1 MGRSRRSTPRTG
13 KPATGGRTAACRAR
27 SRLQRDG
34 DTLVNTGVVAWPDE
48 DSAWVTVRRMQ
59 PKVHRW
65 ASGDSAHRFGDLF
78 NLVYD
83 PAFLIHAW
91 ERVRGNDGARTAG
104 IDGHTVAQI
113 ETRVGVHAFLGQVRD
128 LLKSGEYRPS
138 PVRRVKIPKGR
149 REATQLGDPHRGR
162 PGGPGRLQGGA
173 GTGLRGGLPTVLVR
187 VSPEPARPGRDRR
200 DSPLHLPAGQLSLCV
215 GGRHRRVFR
224 RD

>member
-13 KPATGGRTAACRAR
+13 KPATWGRTAACRSR

-48 DSAWVTVRRMQ
+48 DSAWSTVRRMQ
-59 PKVHRW
+59 LKLHRW
-65 ASGDSAHRFGDLF
+65 ASEDAARRFGDLF

-91 ERVRGNDGARTAG
+91 ERVHSNDGARTAG
-104 IDGHTVAQI
+104 IDGLTVAQI

-138 PVRRVKIPKGR
+138 GFLRARGEQKSARALLEDAHDLYRRRLVPDHPETR
-149 REATQLGDPHRGR
+149 TAAYVLADNLRALGR
-162 PGGPGRLQGGA
+162 PHPAPRVLKAPPRPTGPRAPPRRAPPQN
-173 GTGLRGGLPTVLVR
+173 PDH
-187 VSPEPARPGRDRR
+187 SARN
-200 DSPLHLPAGQLSLCV
+200 S
-215 GGRHRRVFR
+215 
-224 RD
+224 